1 MGGGGWGGKDDFV
14 SKAAQNC
21 CFVYSLGGVFH
32 LLLFLLRSS
41 GPSHSVVAASRKTA
55 ERGTLDRKKIFTL
68 PICHPPCSTHLTG
81 TREGMWG
88 SGVKKN
94 ESGEAETSVS
104 PECLFNILIGN
115 DKHSGAFSPT
125 REIKELELRE
135 MQHYGS

>member
-1 MGGGGWGGKDDFV
+1 M
-14 SKAAQNC
+14 
-21 CFVYSLGGVFH
+21 
-32 LLLFLLRSS
+32 R
-41 GPSHSVVAASRKTA
+41 
-55 ERGTLDRKKIFTL
+55 
-68 PICHPPCSTHLTG
+68 
-81 TREGMWG
+81 G